1 MTDKPNKQKRNRT
14 KKIVVTEKHTKQIEL
29 YTKKVPVA
37 EIAKLTDSSVP
48 AVYDTIRIFGGIFK
62 ELENVGRYRDKK
74 RDLLDAAELAILKK
88 AMQAEKLD
96 QASLSNLA
104 YAFRIFFESNRLE
117 SGKSTANIEQHVK
130 FATININD
138 LKKD

>member
-14 KKIVVTEKHTKQIEL
+14 KKTVVTEKHVKQIEL
-29 YTKKVPVA
+29 YNKGLPIK
-37 EIAKLTDSSVP
+37 EIAKLTDSSVSM
-48 AVYDTIRIFGGIFK
+48 VQDTVSTFKNIFK
-62 ELENVGRYRDKK
+62 ELENVASYRDRK
-74 RDLLDAAELAILKK
+74 RDILDAAELAILKK